1 MNPEITLTRL
11 TGFGRGKNEKFNR
24 ESVSLG
30 TDAGCDLRFDPTWD
44 KTVSARH
51 LQLDW
56 KSGQL
61 WLTDSSKAGTL
72 LRGQKVTSAAVAPGA
87 EIELGAG
94 GPKIKVDYVNAN
106 AKPPAAPAPAART
119 AEPPLVMQSAAVAPA
134 AAPMAAAAAGSA
146 KSGAGTPGWV
156 WGLVAALVVGIAAV
170 VAFNRQPTP
179 KQEEAP
185 EVALARVAREN
196 ADAVALVV
204 LIHPKLNNGQ
214 PEPIAT
220 AWAVGPHVFATNSH
234 VTTPVKE
241 VLDNG
246 GSVYLVINRNPDKK
260 LKVTKAVIHPR
271 YDKEE
276 LNFEGKP
283 HAAPAYD
290 VGLLYTDDTAPK
302 VFKLAPRAE
311 SEKLDSGYRV
321 GFLGFPMEGMSGGGV
336 EMRSPVA
343 TMQSGIITSATDF
356 WLSQASFE
364 KRLLVQHNLGAA
376 GGASGSPIFNS
387 NGEVVA
393 ILNARNILGPV
404 PFQTRKNHP
413 PPSALM
419 VNFAQRIDLLRDI
432 WPEYPK

>member
-24 ESVSLG
+24 ESLSLG
-30 TDAGCDLRFDPTWD
+30 TDAGCDLRFDPAWD
-44 KTVSARH
+44 KTVSSRH
-51 LQLDW
+51 LQLAW

-72 LRGQKVTSAAVAPGA
+72 LRGQKVTSAAIEPGA
-87 EIELGAG
+87 EIELGTG
-94 GPKIKVDYVNAN
+94 GPKIKVDYVKPAN
-106 AKPPAAPAPAART
+106 AFAAPAPVART
-119 AEPPLVMQSAAVAPA
+119 AEPPPVMQSAA
-134 AAPMAAAAAGSA
+134 AAPIAAAAASA

-156 WGLVAALVVGIAAV
+156 WGLVAALVVAVAAGV
-170 VAFNRQPTP
+170 FIMTR
-179 KQEEAP
+179 EEAP
-185 EVALARVAREN
+185 EKALARVAHDY

-204 LIHPKLNNGQ
+204 LVHPKLNNGQ

-220 AWAVGPHVFATNSH
+220 AWAIAPHVYATNSH
-234 VTTPVKE
+234 VTTPVKQ
-241 VLDNG
+241 VLENG

-260 LKVTKAVIHPR
+260 MKITQAIIHPR

-302 VFKLAPRAE
+302 IFKLAPRAE
-311 SEKLDSGYRV
+311 LEKLDSGYRV

-343 TMQSGIITSATDF
+343 TMQSGIITSVTDF

-393 ILNARNILGPV
+393 ILNAGNIIGSV
-404 PFQTRKNHP
+404 SFETGKIARA
-413 PPSALM
+413 PSAVM

>member
-11 TGFGRGKNEKFNR
+11 TGFGRGKTEKFNR
-24 ESVSLG
+24 DAISLG

-44 KTVSARH
+44 KTVSPHH
-51 LQLDW
+51 LQLGW

-72 LRGQKVTSAAVAPGA
+72 LRGQKVTSAAVEPGA

-94 GPKIKVDYVNAN
+94 GPKIKVDYV
-106 AKPPAAPAPAART
+106 KPAAALAAPAPVART
-119 AEPPLVMQSAAVAPA
+119 AEPPLVMQSAAMAPA
-134 AAPMAAAAAGSA
+134 AATPIAAAAGSA

-156 WGLVAALVVGIAAV
+156 WGLVAALVMAVAAGV
-170 VAFNRQPTP
+170 FFMTR
-179 KQEEAP
+179 EEAP
-185 EVALARVAREN
+185 EKALARVAKDY

-204 LIHPKLNNGQ
+204 LVHPKLNNGQ

-220 AWAVGPHVFATNSH
+220 AWAIGPHVYATNSH
-234 VTTPVKE
+234 VSTPVKE

-246 GSVYLVINRNPDKK
+246 GSAYLVINRNPDKK
-260 LKVTKAVIHPR
+260 LKITKAVIHPR

-311 SEKLDSGYRV
+311 LEKLDSGYRV

-336 EMRSPVA
+336 ELRSPVA
-343 TMQSGIITSATDF
+343 TMQSGIITSVTDF
-356 WLSQASFE
+356 WLSSAAFE

-387 NGEVVA
+387 RGEVVA
-393 ILNARNILGPV
+393 ILNAGNIIGSV
-404 PFQTRKNHP
+404 SFETGKIARA
-413 PPSALM
+413 PSAVM
-419 VNFAQRIDLLRDI
+419 VNFSQRIDLVRDI